1 MNVTDSDRS
10 TKVVQ
15 VDTSI
20 NMPKRVG
27 IGIFVL
33 VFGVFGLWSVLAPIE
48 GAAHGP
54 GVVTV
59 RSNKKLIQHL
69 EGGIVRE
76 ILAQNGDFVRAGQT
90 LMILDNTQS
99 LAMLEIQNAQYAALK
114 AMEARL
120 LAERDGLT
128 EVVYPEDLLSESRRA
143 GAEIA
148 AQNQIFVARRNSLQ
162 GVVSVLEQRVSQM
175 QSRVQGLRALH
186 EAKVEL
192 AESFTAE
199 LNDVRELFA
208 EGFADRNRLRELER
222 NSASLRGDVADLVA
236 TISSA
241 EIEIGETRL
250 QILQQEKEF
259 QNEVVR
265 QLGEV
270 QTQLR
275 DVTERMT
282 ALRDVVQRTII
293 SAPEDGLINGLQV
306 HTIGGVVPQGQPI
319 AEIVPIS
326 DELIVESRIS
336 PTDIDRVALNQHAMI
351 RFSSFGNSAPVIDGT
366 VINISA
372 DVVSDQ
378 MTGMTFYT
386 ARIQVTPEGI
396 EQLQGMTLIP
406 GMPAEVFIQT
416 GSRTF
421 MQYLMK
427 PFSNAL
433 ARSFIED

>member
-1 MNVTDSDRS
+1 
-10 TKVVQ
+10 
-15 VDTSI
+15 
-20 NMPKRVG
+20 
-27 IGIFVL
+27 
-33 VFGVFGLWSVLAPIE
+33 
-48 GAAHGP
+48 
-54 GVVTV
+54 
-59 RSNKKLIQHL
+59 
-69 EGGIVRE
+69 
-76 ILAQNGDFVRAGQT
+76 
-90 LMILDNTQS
+90 
-99 LAMLEIQNAQYAALK
+99 
-114 AMEARL
+114 
-120 LAERDGLT
+120 
-128 EVVYPEDLLSESRRA
+128 
-143 GAEIA
+143 
-148 AQNQIFVARRNSLQ
+148 
-162 GVVSVLEQRVSQM
+162 VLEQRVSQM

>member
-1 MNVTDSDRS
+1 MDGA
-10 TKVVQ
+10 
-15 VDTSI
+15 
-20 NMPKRVG
+20 KRIG
-27 IGIFVL
+27 IGIFIL

-69 EGGIVRE
+69 EGGIVRD
-76 ILAQNGDFVRAGQT
+76 ILAQNGDFVTAGQP

-99 LAMLEIQNAQYAALK
+99 LAQLEIHNAQYAALK
-114 AMEARL
+114 AMESRL
-120 LAERDGLT
+120 LAERDGLDA
-128 EVVYPEDLLSESRRA
+128 VVYPDDLLTESRRA

-148 AQNQIFVARRNSLQ
+148 AQTQIFTARRNSLQ
-162 GVVSVLEQRVSQM
+162 GVVSVLEQRVGQL
-175 QSRVQGLRALH
+175 QSRLAGLRALH
-186 EAKVEL
+186 EAKLEL
-192 AESFTAE
+192 ADSFAAE
-199 LNDVRELFA
+199 LDDVRALFA

-222 NSASLRGDVADLVA
+222 NTAALRGEVAELVA
-236 TISSA
+236 NISST

-259 QNEVVR
+259 QNEVVT
-265 QLGEV
+265 QLSEV

-275 DVTERMT
+275 DVNERIT
-282 ALRDVVQRTII
+282 ALRDVVRRTVI
-293 SAPEDGLINGLQV
+293 SAPEDGVINGLQV

-319 AEIVPIS
+319 AEIVPMA
-326 DELIVESRIS
+326 DELIVEARLS
-336 PTDIDRVALNQHAMI
+336 PTDIDRVALNQSAMI
-351 RFSSFGNSAPVIDGT
+351 RFSAFGNSAPVIDGI
-366 VINISA
+366 VISISA
-372 DVVSDQ
+372 DVVNDQ
-378 MTGMTFYT
+378 QTGMSFYN
-386 ARIQVTPEGI
+386 ARIQVTPEGL
-396 EQLQGMTLIP
+396 EQLQGMALLP
-406 GMPAEVFIQT
+406 GMPAEVFIAT